1 MKISTKGRYA
11 LRFLL
16 DLAEHQND
24 GFIALKDVA
33 VRQKISK
40 KYLEQIIPILNKSQL
55 LYANRGYQGGY
66 KLVKP
71 ANQYTVGEILRLT
84 EGSIAPVAC
93 LDFDPA
99 RLAGAAQGDL
109 RLPRQHH
116 AAGYPQQPQRGFRQ
130 LCDLTHTQ
138 KRSRHAAPFV
148 FLLFTDARSL
158 FGVAVVHIP

>member
-84 EGSIAPVAC
+84 EVISDYLDNITLQDILNNRSEGSDNYVI
-93 LDFDPA
+93 
-99 RLAGAAQGDL
+99 
-109 RLPRQHH
+109 
-116 AAGYPQQPQRGFRQ
+116 
-130 LCDLTHTQ
+130 
-138 KRSRHAAPFV
+138 
-148 FLLFTDARSL
+148 
-158 FGVAVVHIP
+158 

>member
-93 LDFDPA
+93 LDFDPIQCE
-99 RLAGAAQGDL
+99 RCEECIT
-109 RLPRQHH
+109 LPVW
-116 AAGYPQQPQRGFRQ
+116 RGLHKVISDYLDNITLQ
-130 LCDLTHTQ
+130 DILNN
-138 KRSRHAAPFV
+138 RSEGSDNYV
-148 FLLFTDARSL
+148 
-158 FGVAVVHIP
+158 I

>member
-16 DLAEHQND
+16 DLAEHQNY

-93 LDFDPA
+93 LDFDPIQCE
-99 RLAGAAQGDL
+99 RCEECIT
-109 RLPRQHH
+109 LPVW
-116 AAGYPQQPQRGFRQ
+116 RGLHKVISDYLDNITLQ
-130 LCDLTHTQ
+130 DILNN
-138 KRSRHAAPFV
+138 RSEGSDNYV
-148 FLLFTDARSL
+148 
-158 FGVAVVHIP
+158 I